1 MEEGDVYLVVS
12 RWGVLY
18 LALKATPFFFF
29 FQVNLSNSHFTIYNC
44 MGREFLR
51 VIQGVLVIL
60 GGRIFLLIF
69 LCSPLL
75 LFFLTTLDVICTCH
89 GKSVRR
95 VF

>member
-1 MEEGDVYLVVS
+1 
-12 RWGVLY
+12 
-18 LALKATPFFFF
+18 
-29 FQVNLSNSHFTIYNC
+29 